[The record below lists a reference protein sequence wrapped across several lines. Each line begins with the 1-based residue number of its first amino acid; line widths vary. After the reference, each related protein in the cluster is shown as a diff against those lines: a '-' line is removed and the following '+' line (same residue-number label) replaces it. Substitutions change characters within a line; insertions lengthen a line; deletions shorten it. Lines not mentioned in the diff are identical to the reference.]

1 MKFYEVFKTGTYPQG
16 KFTKKE
22 IALIA
27 KNYDPKFCEAP
38 VTIDHQQSGPAYGW
52 VDSVKAEG
60 DKLKVS
66 FKDIPEEFEK
76 DVNAGKYK
84 KVSVELYR
92 NLEGKGAYLKAVSFL
107 GAAIPQVKGLE
118 AIKFM
123 EAEAYTFEFE
133 EDNNSGNNDD
143 KNILEN
149 FSENETEKLKQQI
162 VELEE
167 QIANFKENNKK
178 LETIKSLKEKISVL
192 TEEVTAFREKAKDKE
207 DIEKE
212 LESIKLSVKNR
223 EYSDF
228 IDKQI
233 EKGILVPSNKEVVL
247 SVLKELDNVRRRRE
261 PCVEFADRQTEPF
274 DGDVGVSKGNST
286 GAKQFGE
293 DSTALKGFKSFI
305 ESLPPQINF
314 EETATKEKA
323 NEIKQEELEKF
334 ANADEESLEIFK
346 EAKALA
352 QKENISF
359 KDALLRLNK

>member
-38 VTIDHQQSGPAYGW
+38 ITIDHQQSGPAYGW
-52 VDSVKAEG
+52 VEEVKAEG

-118 AIKFM
+118 TIKFM
-123 EAEAYTFEFE
+123 EAEADTFEFE
-133 EDNNSGNNDD
+133 EESDNNIEQFSQEEINNL
-143 KNILEN
+143 KNQITDLEN
-149 FSENETEKLKQQI
+149 QL
-162 VELEE
+162 
-167 QIANFKENNKK
+167 AAFKDSNKK
-178 LETIKSLKEKISVL
+178 LETIKSLKEKISAL

-233 EKGILVPSNKEVVL
+233 EKGILVPSNKDVVL
-247 SVLKELDNVRRRRE
+247 SVLRELDTV
-261 PCVEFADRQTEPF
+261 Q
-274 DGDVGVSKGNST
+274 K
-286 GAKQFGE
+286 FGE
-293 DSTALKGFKSFI
+293 DNLNYRKKIYQNNLLRNYWQPQVERALKYCCLKKPIKS
-305 ESLPPQINF
+305 S
-314 EETATKEKA
+314 
-323 NEIKQEELEKF
+323 
-334 ANADEESLEIFK
+334 
-346 EAKALA
+346 
-352 QKENISF
+352 
-359 KDALLRLNK
+359 